1 MTYGKLAIQG
11 SALNPSLGTAQS
23 FAGQTSRTFSLT
35 ATGIQRLTIG
45 LNQLTGGG
53 TNSVIVRLGSSS
65 GIVNSGYLLKGIVW
79 TLSGGSINRSFSSDT
94 TGFVLVNPGV
104 SGFVHSGILVAS
116 LVDADNFIYDFS
128 GQWGESTSPA
138 GVGRIG
144 ETTGRITLPSELTQ
158 FQVSTIAGTDVFAA
172 GTVGFFTE

>member
-1 MTYGKLAIQG
+1 MAVQG
-11 SALNPSLGTAQS
+11 SALSPSLGTAQT
-23 FAGQTSRTFSLT
+23 FAGQTSRTFSLG

-45 LNQLTGGG
+45 LHQLTGGG
-53 TNSVIVRLGSSS
+53 TNSVIVRLGSSA
-65 GIVNSGYLLKGIVW
+65 GIVNSGYLLKGLTW
-79 TLSGGSINRSFSSDT
+79 TLSGGSISRSFSSDT

-104 SGFVHSGILVAS
+104 SGFVHSGILTVN
-116 LVDADNFIYDFS
+116 LVDESSFIYAFA

-144 ETTGRITLPSELTQ
+144 ETTGQITLPSELTQ

-172 GTVGFFTE
+172 GSVGFFTE